1 MARSAV
7 IHVERRELVERR
19 NEILARVGVS
29 ASELKAR
36 AERYELTPEEWAAL
50 EELREIAFLLGE

>member
-7 IHVERRELVERR
+7 IHVERSELIERR
-19 NEILARVGVS
+19 NKILTKVGVTE
-29 ASELKAR
+29 AELKAR
-36 AERYELTPEEWAAL
+36 ADRYELTPEEWAAL